1 MSRRLTRYPTEE
13 FMRHP
18 LFAATATAIAIGM
31 VSPTAARAQSFPTD
45 NPTLRRIW
53 AQGMDSS
60 QTWALA
66 QALLDSIGPRLTG
79 TPGIKAGNDWL
90 AARYKSW
97 GIPARNEQYGT

>member
-1 MSRRLTRYPTEE
+1 MRPDENPTEG

-18 LFAATATAIAIGM
+18 VRAATATAIAIGII
-31 VSPTAARAQSFPTD
+31 SSTPALAQSFPTD

-66 QALLDSIGPRLTG
+66 QSLLDSIGPRLTG

-90 AARYKSW
+90 VARYKSW